1 MMRMA
6 AASDMMY
13 MKVVGMVMVGCFIK
27 IIFLLALMMIPRTT
41 LMETKTEQQQKV
53 ERNLG

>member
-13 MKVVGMVMVGCFIK
+13 MKVVGMVMVSFFVD
-27 IIFLLALMMIPRTT
+27 IIFLAPMMIPRTT